1 MLTVVSPTVCR
12 KDATPSAAPRIGAC
26 IFITSTPIRKAGG
39 PWSPGAKA
47 ITTNSLS
54 WDTLNPIDG
63 GPMLA
68 TYKVTKEEESGR
80 GREIMHDYE
89 TEKRQKGE
97 KGDTCAR

>member
-1 MLTVVSPTVCR
+1 
-12 KDATPSAAPRIGAC
+12 
-26 IFITSTPIRKAGG
+26 
-39 PWSPGAKA
+39 
-47 ITTNSLS
+47 
-54 WDTLNPIDG
+54 
-63 GPMLA
+63 MLA